1 MPSSEEKRKKGAAPE
16 GKKKRATK
24 KELLREIRQPKERAV
39 CGEENRKES
48 AECCCL

>member
-1 MPSSEEKRKKGAAPE
+1 MKKKEKKVPHQKE
-16 GKKKRATK
+16 KKKRATK